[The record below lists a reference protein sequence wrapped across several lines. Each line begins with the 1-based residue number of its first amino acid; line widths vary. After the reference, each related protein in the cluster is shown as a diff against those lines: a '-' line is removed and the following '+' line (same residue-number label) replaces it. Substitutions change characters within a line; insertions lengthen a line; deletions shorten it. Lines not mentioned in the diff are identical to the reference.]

1 MTTVVSPSND
11 SITAGQIG
19 KAQELLAAAL
29 RKSGLLSEPVQ
40 TVLETQGDQLA
51 ADMLGAFRKRVE
63 AISNLI
69 IRRIAV
75 NRKREPKTAI
85 AATGR
90 AFYGNQDVVK
100 AMPRGTGTEAD
111 VVFFKLDLGG
121 GYISDADLDKEY
133 ELRGL
138 VPADPFSLATVNEA
152 DPAFADDH
160 PNGTH
165 WKDSSDKWC
174 FAAFGRWRDER
185 VVGVSRR
192 DRGWLGSWW
201 FAGLRK

>member
-1 MTTVVSPSND
+1 MTSVVTPSND

-19 KAQELLAAAL
+19 KVQDLLAAAL

-51 ADMLGAFRKRVE
+51 ADMLVALRKRVE

-69 IRRIAV
+69 VPHATV
-75 NRKREPKTAI
+75 NRKRNPKDALK
-85 AATGR
+85 ATGR
-90 AFYGNQDVVK
+90 NLYVTDDVVK
-100 AMPRGTGTEAD
+100 AMPKGAGTEVD

-121 GYISDADLDKEY
+121 GYISDDNLEKEY

-138 VPADPFSLATVNEA
+138 VPADPFSLAAVNEA

-165 WKDSSDKWC
+165 WKDSSGKWC
-174 FAAFGRWRDER
+174 FETFYRWGDER
-185 VVGVSRR
+185 RVHV
-192 DRGWLGSWW
+192 DRNDLGWDDDWW